1 MRFLMNYLPT
11 IAFWFLGIIWGSNFI
26 TMKMASE
33 WISPIQ
39 IVFYRVLFGFIPVL
53 LYALSSRV
61 LDWSHLR
68 HVLHF
73 VFMSLLATAIYYF
86 GFAKGT
92 SLLLSGV
99 AGVLSGA
106 IPLFAFLLGVIFIA
120 EEKASAIKISGVLLG
135 FVGVVLIARPFEQ
148 DLAATNLEGAFY
160 VILGSLSL
168 GASFVYARK
177 FIVPLGIPAAALT
190 TYQQGIGLIVVT
202 VFTDFSGIMTVTQ
215 DIHAF
220 SGLVIGLGLLGTGVA
235 YLAYYYI
242 VKSMGAIAASSVTYV
257 PPIVALIIGAIIVRE
272 NIQWLDYLATLC
284 ILAGVMLL
292 RERKSKT
299 I

>member
-1 MRFLMNYLPT
+1 
-11 IAFWFLGIIWGSNFI
+11 
-26 TMKMASE
+26 
-33 WISPIQ
+33 
-39 IVFYRVLFGFIPVL
+39 
-53 LYALSSRV
+53 
-61 LDWSHLR
+61 
-68 HVLHF
+68 
-73 VFMSLLATAIYYF
+73 MSLLATAIYYF